1 MAKPK
6 TYRRPVKPTPKPCRK
21 CGRKVLTGLD
31 GRVAALE
38 VTIDADVLTRNGELV
53 FIVTGVKMYATN
65 THNEIIRRHPAEVLK
80 RTRNLNMHR
89 VHDCDNPTPEAFIA
103 PPPPKPTAAPI
114 SEEVPF

>member
-1 MAKPK
+1 M
-6 TYRRPVKPTPKPCRK
+6 
-21 CGRKVLTGLD
+21 
-31 GRVAALE
+31 E

-65 THNEIIRRHPAEVLK
+65 THNEIIRRNPAEVLK

>member
-1 MAKPK
+1 MTN
-6 TYRRPVKPTPKPCRK
+6 TYRRPVKPAPKPCPD

-38 VTIDADVLTRNGELV
+38 VTIDADILTREGELV

-65 THNEIIRRHPAEVLK
+65 MHLEIIHRRPAEVLK
-80 RTRNLNMHR
+80 HPRTLNMHR
-89 VHDCDNPTPEAFIA
+89 VHDCDNPTPESFIA
-103 PPPPKPTAAPI
+103 PPLPKPTAAPI